1 MDSSHV
7 SLCAVNLKAEGF
19 NSFRCDKP
27 FTLGVN
33 TPNLSKVLKCAGNE
47 DVVTLKCE
55 EQTDTLTLVFESPSQ
70 DRISDFEFKLMDIE
84 SEHLGIPDTEYKV
97 TVRMPAGEFQR
108 IIRDISV
115 FGDTC
120 KLKLWNSYTVMIDI
134 NVFFFLFSGTISVTK
149 EGIRF
154 TSKGDLG
161 TGNIMLKHNTSV
173 DKDDDAVVINM
184 EEPVE
189 LNFALRYL
197 TLFTKAT
204 ALGPTVTLSMSPDIP
219 IVVEYPVDTM
229 GHIRYYLAPKI
240 EEE

>member
-1 MDSSHV
+1 M
-7 SLCAVNLKAEGF
+7 KPEGF
-19 NSFRCDKP
+19 AFYRCDKA

-33 TPNLSKVLKCAGNE
+33 TPNLSKILKCAGND

-55 EQTDTLTLVFESPSQ
+55 EQNDCLTLVFESPSQ

-84 SEHLGIPDTEYKV
+84 SEHLGIPESEYKC
-97 TVRMPAGEFQR
+97 TVRMPSAEFQR
-108 IIRDISV
+108 IIRDIGV

-120 KLKLWNSYTVMIDI
+120 
-134 NVFFFLFSGTISVTK
+134 TISVTK
-149 EGIRF
+149 DGIRF
-154 TSKGDLG
+154 SSSGDLG
-161 TGNIMLKHNTSV
+161 TGNIMLKPNSAV
-173 DKDDDAVVINM
+173 DKDTDAVVIDIQ
-184 EEPVE
+184 EPVS

-219 IVVEYPVDTM
+219 VVIEYPIDTM

-240 EEE
+240 EED